1 VDLFHDF
8 ESLGWVDYS
17 RAQPVVCESFRGA
30 DVVSWHGN
38 IERQINGFLA
48 DAEKSR
54 NWPYADK
61 LREFLK
67 IWRENSIS
75 GSINRETLDT
85 LKTPAEVLA
94 VDNWTFNN
102 YFSNLRD
109 RIRMLIASEEELPRD
124 MDMGGEE
131 PLRGTSRGR
140 GAPPLNPQFGPEEE
154 PPGGAGGMPPEGA
167 PGVEGAGG
175 EVPPGAEGVPEP
187 GEEVGGPPGAA
198 PPEGEEEEEEEEEE
212 PLPPR
217 R

>member
-1 VDLFHDF
+1 MDLFHDF
-8 ESLGWVDYS
+8 ESFGWVDYN
-17 RAQPVVCESFRGA
+17 RVQPVVLESFRGT
-30 DVVSWHGN
+30 DIVSWHGN

-131 PLRGTSRGR
+131 PLRGTSRGH

-154 PPGGAGGMPPEGA
+154 PPGGAGAGGPEGT
-167 PGVEGAGG
+167 PGLEGGAEGG
-175 EVPPGAEGVPEP
+175 EAPPPGGAEGVPEP
-187 GEEVGGPPGAA
+187 GEEVGGPPGQPGGA
-198 PPEGEEEEEEEEEE
+198 PEEEEEE
-212 PLPPR
+212 PLPR